1 MTPKLILI
9 AARGANGCIGRDGRL
24 PWRVKADLKR
34 FKEMTRHKPVLMG
47 RKTWESIGK
56 PLPGRDNL
64 VLTRDPHFRAPGG
77 FTYPSLEA
85 LLAAGRAMALAK
97 GVDEVCVIGGAALYE
112 ATMPIADRLALT
124 EIDLSPQGDAFFPD
138 FDQTLWTETARE
150 TLPRGEQDDAMA
162 VLRIFERRTP
172 SSSSP
177 R

>member
-47 RKTWESIGK
+47 RKTWDSLGK

-64 VLTRDPHFRAPGG
+64 VLTRDRRFRASGG

-85 LLAAGRAMALAK
+85 LIAAGRAMACAK
-97 GVDEVCVIGGAALYE
+97 GASEVCVIGGAALYE
-112 ATMPIADRLALT
+112 ATLPIADRLALT
-124 EIDLSPQGDAFFPD
+124 EIDLSPDGDAFFPR
-138 FDQTLWTETARE
+138 FDPAAWIETARE
-150 TLPRGEQDDAMA
+150 TLPRGEQDDAGA
-162 VLRIFERRTP
+162 VLRLFERRKP
-172 SSSSP
+172 
-177 R
+177 